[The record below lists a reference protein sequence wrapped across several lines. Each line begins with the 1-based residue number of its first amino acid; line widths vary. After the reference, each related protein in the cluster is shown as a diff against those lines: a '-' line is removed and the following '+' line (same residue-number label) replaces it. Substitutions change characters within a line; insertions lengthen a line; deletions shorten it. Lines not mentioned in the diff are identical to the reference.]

1 MLLTKDFFGLLW
13 ILLFSSL
20 QRLQGKEVFTDHRVY
35 AVCSSDL
42 FAALFRHLGPYF
54 CPYGLTLIQTDHT
67 SALFPDFVIRLN
79 WPAIIFILYI
89 KFYSEFII
97 TQFFRLHRTGLRMQ
111 FYFAK
116 RIEISRKRNY
126 YKYQK
131 RNKLKKNYGLNITI
145 QYFVN
150 ETENITRH

>member
-42 FAALFRHLGPYF
+42 FAALFRHLSPYF

-79 WPAIIFILYI
+79 WPVIIFILYI
-89 KFYSEFII
+89 KFYSEFILVHSFSGF
-97 TQFFRLHRTGLRMQ
+97 TELDS
-111 FYFAK
+111 ACC
-116 RIEISRKRNY
+116 RKRHY
-126 YKYQK
+126 HMRQPCILTSAILL
-131 RNKLKKNYGLNITI
+131 R
-145 QYFVN
+145 
-150 ETENITRH
+150 

>member
-42 FAALFRHLGPYF
+42 FAALFRHLSPYF

-97 TQFFRLHRTGLRMQ
+97 TQFFRLHRTGLRMLQ
-111 FYFAK
+111 KKALSYAPTMYFNQCNFTSLSESRSAEK
-116 RIEISRKRNY
+116 EIIINIRNGI
-126 YKYQK
+126 
-131 RNKLKKNYGLNITI
+131 NLKKITD
-145 QYFVN
+145 
-150 ETENITRH
+150 